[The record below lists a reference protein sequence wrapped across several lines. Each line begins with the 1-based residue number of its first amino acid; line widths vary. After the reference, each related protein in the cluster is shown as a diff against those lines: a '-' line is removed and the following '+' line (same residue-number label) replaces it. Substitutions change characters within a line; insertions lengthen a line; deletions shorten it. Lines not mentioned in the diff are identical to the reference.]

1 MIKIDR
7 FAESAEIA
15 EKKRVVEN
23 GHNVEIFGFSENA
36 EKIEIDG
43 KTDFTNN
50 ARNDY
55 IAELVD
61 TADKDQIV

>member
-15 EKKRVVEN
+15 EKNEFVEN
-23 GHNVEIFGFSENA
+23 GHNVEIFGFSEIA
-36 EKIEIDG
+36 EKIQIDG

-50 ARNDY
+50 ARNDN
-55 IAELVD
+55 IAKIVD
-61 TADKDQIV
+61 AGDKDQIV